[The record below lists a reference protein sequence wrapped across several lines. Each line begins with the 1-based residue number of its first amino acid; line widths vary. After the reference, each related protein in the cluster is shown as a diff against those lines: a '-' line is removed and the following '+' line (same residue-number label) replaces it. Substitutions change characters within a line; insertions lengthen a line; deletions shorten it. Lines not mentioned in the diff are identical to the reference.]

1 VTTDSRERTR
11 AARRARRGRAGGGTR
26 GNARL
31 TGSTAVILLAMLFV
45 EGITVLFLQ
54 PLFSVHVFV
63 GMLLIPPIALK
74 LASTG
79 YRFAR
84 YYTNDLSYRHE
95 GPPQIVLRVIAP
107 FVVLTTLAV
116 FGTGVA
122 LLVLGP
128 RDRWLVGWHKASFIA
143 WFFLMSLHVLAYL
156 TRLPGLASAD
166 WSRGDRLGGSLQRRG
181 LVAGAIVAG
190 VALAAVTLPMADPWF
205 SQLSGGR

>member
-1 VTTDSRERTR
+1 MTTESRDRTR
-11 AARRARRGRAGGGTR
+11 TATLARRGPDGGGTR

-31 TGSTAVILLAMLFV
+31 TGSTAVILLLLLFV
-45 EGITVLFLQ
+45 EGITIVFLQ

-84 YYTNDLSYRHE
+84 YYTNDPSYRDE
-95 GPPQIVLRVIAP
+95 GPPQIVLRAVAP
-107 FVVLTTLAV
+107 FVVLSTIAL

-122 LLVLGP
+122 LLALGP

-143 WFFLMSLHVLAYL
+143 WFFLMSLHVLAHL
-156 TRLPGLASAD
+156 TRLPRLATSD
-166 WSRGDRLGGSLQRRG
+166 WSRSDRLGGSLQRRA
-181 LVAGAIVAG
+181 LLAGAIAAG
-190 VALAAVTLPMADPWF
+190 VVLAAVTLPMADPWF
-205 SQLSGGR
+205 SQLGGGG